1 MNIHEKYISRCLQIA
16 LNGLGTTAP
25 NPMVGA
31 VITHGDHIIGE
42 GYTSPFG
49 GPHAEVRAIRSVS
62 DPSLLKEATLYV
74 TLEPCCHHGKTPP
87 CTDLILEMGIPRVV
101 IGTQDPHEKVGGRGI
116 DKLREHGCEVNTGVL
131 GDACREHHRRF
142 ITYHEKKRPYVILKW
157 AQSCDGFMAPPRH
170 LRESSPEPFWISGKA
185 SRQLVHQWR
194 SEEGA
199 ILVGTRTALEDNPRL
214 NSRYW
219 NGRSPLRVLIDRELK
234 VPEHFHLLDGTEDTL
249 IFCKAG
255 IIPENRGKI
264 HYKGI
269 KKKSEP
275 VEEILHSLWESE
287 VLSVLVEG
295 GAHTLNSFI
304 NSGLW
309 DEARIIEGISFLGSG
324 LEAPALKGNLL
335 REWTLENDRIR
346 IVRND

>member
-1 MNIHEKYISRCLQIA
+1 M
-16 LNGLGTTAP
+16 GTAAP

-31 VITHGDHIIGE
+31 VITHGDRIIGQ

-62 DPSLLKEATLYV
+62 DPDLLKEATLYV

-87 CTDLILEMGIPRVV
+87 CTDLILDMGIPRVV
-101 IGTQDPHEKVGGRGI
+101 IGMQDPHEKVGGKGI
-116 DKLREHGCEVNTGVL
+116 DKLREHGCEVETGVL

-142 ITYHEKKRPYVILKW
+142 VTYHEKKRPYVILKW
-157 AQSCDGFMAPPRH
+157 AQSADGFMAPSRH

-214 NSRYW
+214 NTRYW
-219 NGRSPLRVLIDRELK
+219 KGQSPLRVLIDRELK
-234 VPEHFHLLDGTEDTL
+234 VPEHFHLLDGSVETL
-249 IFCKAG
+249 IFCEEGVVPK
-255 IIPENRGKI
+255 NRRKI
-264 HYKGI
+264 RYKGL
-269 KKKSEP
+269 KKESEF
-275 VEEILHSLWESE
+275 VAEILHSLWEAE

-304 NSGLW
+304 KTGLW
-309 DEARIIEGISFLGSG
+309 DEARIIEGKSYLGSG
-324 LEAPALKGNLL
+324 LKAPVLSGNLAE
-335 REWTLENDRIR
+335 EWTLENDRIQ